1 MPLLE
6 VRDLHAAYEDGVEV
20 LRGIDLTVEAGEF
33 VTLIGANGAGK
44 TTTLRAITGLLR
56 PRSGSIRL
64 DGKDIVGLPTAEIAR
79 LGIALAPEGRG
90 IFPGLTVYENLR
102 VAATR
107 WIAAGKGFD
116 QDLKKIYDL
125 FPILEERRAQ
135 FGWSLSGGQQQML
148 AIGRALMAR
157 PRVMLLDEP
166 SLGLAPRMVEQVFDT
181 LRRINDRGV
190 TIMLVEQ
197 NAFMA
202 LEVCDRGYVIERGDI
217 AIANTSSALLDD
229 ERVKAAYLGG

>member
-1 MPLLE
+1 
-6 VRDLHAAYEDGVEV
+6 
-20 LRGIDLTVEAGEF
+20 
-33 VTLIGANGAGK
+33 
-44 TTTLRAITGLLR
+44 
-56 PRSGSIRL
+56 
-64 DGKDIVGLPTAEIAR
+64 LPTAEIAR

-107 WIAAGKGFD
+107 WISAAKGFD

-125 FPILEERRAQ
+125 FPILEQRRAQ

-166 SLGLAPRMVEQVFDT
+166 SLGLAPQLVEQVFDT
-181 LRRINDRGV
+181 LRRINDQGV

>member
-20 LRGIDLTVEAGEF
+20 LHGIDLTVEAGEF

-56 PRSGSIRL
+56 SRSGSIRL

-107 WIAAGKGFD
+107 WISAGKGFD

-125 FPILEERRAQ
+125 FPILEQRRAQ

-166 SLGLAPRMVEQVFDT
+166 SLGLAPQLVEQVFDT
-181 LRRINDRGV
+181 LRRINDQGV

>member
-20 LRGIDLTVEAGEF
+20 LHGIDLAVEAGEF

-56 PRSGSIRL
+56 SRSGSIRL

-107 WIAAGKGFD
+107 WISAAKGFD

-125 FPILEERRAQ
+125 FPILEQRRAQ

-166 SLGLAPRMVEQVFDT
+166 SLGLAPQLVEQVFDT
-181 LRRINDRGV
+181 LRRINDQGV

-202 LEVCDRGYVIERGDI
+202 LEVCDRGYVIERGNI